1 MRLLLACVIGL
12 TPLFVQL
19 PAHAGLF
26 DDTEARKA
34 IIDLRARVTQNEAD
48 HKAQLAELTAT
59 KAQLSDQIEQMR
71 RSLLELNSQLETM
84 RIELAS
90 MRGSSE
96 QRAKELADLQRL
108 NRDLSQG
115 IDERLR
121 RFEPVLV
128 TLDGREF
135 KADPAEKR
143 AFDDAIAIIR
153 TGDFDKAVAAL
164 NAFQMRYADSGY
176 RDAARFWLG
185 NALYGKRDYR
195 EAINTFRNFISTAP
209 QHPRAPEAM
218 LAVANSQ
225 AELKDARG
233 ARRTLDELIKT
244 YPQTE
249 AAQAGKERLAAI
261 K

>member
-1 MRLLLACVIGL
+1 MRLLLACVVGL
-12 TPLFVQL
+12 TSLCVQL
-19 PAHAGLF
+19 PAQAGLF
-26 DDTEARKA
+26 DDAEARQA
-34 IIDLRARVTQNEAD
+34 ILDLRARVTQNEAD
-48 HKAQLAELTAT
+48 HKARLAELSATKTQLAE
-59 KAQLSDQIEQMR
+59 QMEQMR
-71 RSLLELNSQLETM
+71 RSLLDLNNQLETL
-84 RIELAS
+84 RIELTRV
-90 MRGSSE
+90 RGGDE

-121 RFEPVLV
+121 RFEPVTVL
-128 TLDGREF
+128 LDGREF
-135 KADPAEKR
+135 KADPAEKT

-153 TGDFDKAVAAL
+153 TGDFDKAVSAL
-164 NAFQMRYADSGY
+164 TAFQMRYADSGY

-185 NALYGKRDYR
+185 NALYGKRDYK

-209 QHPRAPEAM
+209 QHPRAPEAL

-261 K
+261 R